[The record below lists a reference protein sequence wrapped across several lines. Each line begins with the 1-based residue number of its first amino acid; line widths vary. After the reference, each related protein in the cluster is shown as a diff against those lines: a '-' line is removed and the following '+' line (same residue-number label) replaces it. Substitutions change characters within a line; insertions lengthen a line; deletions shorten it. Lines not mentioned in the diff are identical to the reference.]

1 MEYRSGIYLLYG
13 LSVGKWKAEMGGA
26 VIMKLRAKKKEGT
39 NLATEIISMT
49 KRKLWRCRIALI
61 ISLAGN
67 MLLAA
72 MLIFG

>member
-1 MEYRSGIYLLYG
+1 MTEKREPF
-13 LSVGKWKAEMGGA
+13 AM
-26 VIMKLRAKKKEGT
+26 
-39 NLATEIISMT
+39 EIINEAV
-49 KRKLWRCRIALI
+49 KQRNHWQLAFC